1 MWEIVKIVGIYL
13 FLLLCSWQD
22 IREKKLSV
30 KMLFLFGISFFGLSL
45 LFEQMSFGRRIVNV
59 LPGAVAFVLAFLT
72 GEQIGYGDAACLVIL
87 GSMVSADLLVGAVL
101 GGLLLLSTWSIVLL
115 VGKRADRRTT
125 MPFMPFL
132 TVGMLWQMAVR

>member
-1 MWEIVKIVGIYL
+1 MWEVVKIAGIFV

-22 IREKKLSV
+22 IREKKISV
-30 KMLFLFGISFFGLSL
+30 KILFLFGISFLGLSL
-45 LFEQMSFGRRIVNV
+45 LFEQMSFGQRIINM

-72 GEQIGYGDAACLVIL
+72 REQIGYGDAACLVIL

-101 GGLLLLSTWSIVLL
+101 GGLLLLSTWSIILL
-115 VGKRADRRTT
+115 AGKKADRRTT

-132 TVGMLWQMAVR
+132 AAGMLWQMAVR